1 MHGSAAGS
9 IKMNRRTWKEGAT
22 HVALIALALI
32 ITFPV
37 MYALIV
43 STLTFQQAYAFPPR
57 LIPGTELWSNMVEAW
72 QRINM
77 GRVFVVSGIVSA
89 GTAVVKI
96 ILSLMAAFAYTHFRF
111 RGRALLFPLTMI
123 TQMLPLPVR
132 ILPTFEMMADF
143 NWINTYS
150 ALMFPFFAS
159 TTGILLFRQ
168 FYLTVPRDLPDAAR
182 VDGAGPVRYFLQ
194 ILVPLSRTNIA
205 ALFVIEFI
213 FMWSQYLWPLI
224 VTTTADMRM
233 IQIGVKMLIATDQIA
248 PAWNVIMAGTIVA
261 MLPPLAVLMVFRKS
275 FAEGI
280 AMQTQ
285 K

>member
-1 MHGSAAGS
+1 MAS
-9 IKMNRRTWKEGAT
+9 RLWKEGAS
-22 HVALIALALI
+22 HVVLITLVLI

-37 MYALIV
+37 IYALIV
-43 STLTFQQAYAFPPR
+43 STLTYQQAYEFPPR
-57 LIPGTELWSNMVEAW
+57 LIPGTELWPNVLDAW
-72 QRINM
+72 ERINM
-77 GRVFVVSGIVSA
+77 GRVFFVTGVVSA

-96 ILSLMAAFAYTHFRF
+96 VLSLMAAFAYTHFKF

-132 ILPTFEMMADF
+132 ILPTFEMMASF
-143 NWINTYS
+143 HWINTYS
-150 ALMFPFFAS
+150 ALTFPFFAS

-168 FYLTVPRDLPDAAR
+168 FYMTVPRDLSDAAR
-182 VDGAGPVRYFLQ
+182 VDGAGPLRYFIQ
-194 ILVPLSRTNIA
+194 ILIPLSRTNIA

-233 IQIGVKMLIATDQIA
+233 MQIGIKMLIATDQIA

-261 MLPPLAVLMVFRKS
+261 MLPPLLVLMLFRKS

-280 AMQTQ
+280 AMQSQ

>member
-1 MHGSAAGS
+1 MLWKMSAIHA
-9 IKMNRRTWKEGAT
+9 
-22 HVALIALALI
+22 ALWVLVVI

-37 MYALIV
+37 VYALIV
-43 STLTFQQAYAFPPR
+43 STLTFEQTYVYPPR
-57 LIPGTELWSNMVEAW
+57 LIPGTELWNNVVEAW
-72 QRINM
+72 DRINM
-77 GRVFVVSGIVSA
+77 GRVYFVTGVVSA

-96 ILSLMAAFAYTHFRF
+96 ILSLMAAFAYTHFKF

-132 ILPTFEMMADF
+132 ILPTFEMMADLQ
-143 NWINTYS
+143 WINTYS
-150 ALMFPFFAS
+150 GLMFPFFAS

-182 VDGAGPVRYFLQ
+182 VDGAGPMRYFLQ

-224 VTTTADMRM
+224 ITTTADMRM
-233 IQIGVKMLIATDQIA
+233 MQIGLKMLIATDQIA
-248 PAWNVIMAGTIVA
+248 PAWNVIMAGTIVS
-261 MLPPLAVLMVFRKS
+261 MLPPLVVLMLFRKS

-280 AMQTQ
+280 ALQTQ